1 MPVSGSNGTGPAVG
15 QDREPAG
22 GAPMITRKITAC
34 VACRKQKIKCHM
46 KDAQPPC
53 TRCKKR
59 GLPCTVNRSLQML
72 LENDNLWKGQMER
85 RIDRIEAVLR
95 TGASSSADSAEILR
109 LLDGD
114 QDSVADITMAAD
126 KADDTA
132 MMSEEPEHCSTQLE
146 PIKEANPTGNN
157 WSIVMD
163 LESSPGSLPGFYIS
177 QGEAQPRLAN
187 CSDIISRG
195 IITLEAAQ
203 RYFDAYQTR
212 LDHFPYRI
220 LGDVETRTLEN
231 VRSSSPL
238 LVAAVSTVGALHL
251 ASPNY
256 QSCCAAFLS
265 QCASQTFSKDV
276 NIDDI
281 RALCIGAFWLGEVA
295 WTLVGTAVRMATEL
309 QLHKSFFKALRGD
322 KKAYLNA
329 RLYYLVYIC
338 DHHFSIPFGRPPLT
352 RQCEAIRSVRKFLD
366 FPHTTE
372 DDARLVSHVLRWTVL
387 SEAVDSFGVD
397 VNQPLGDTDL
407 PALRRYNIAM
417 DTLRAEWMERFAP
430 NPHIGNYPRKG
441 VVLQYH
447 FSKLYLCSH
456 AFRGSATRATRMQ
469 TQSAEVMMELD
480 EIANAAVRSA
490 MSILRLVNADE
501 ELQSFFDGLPI
512 YFGTMLA
519 FSIVFLL
526 KVSSKYSSFIQV
538 NSSEIRPLIS
548 ETVTALEKVTSKM
561 HRRHLLVSMTKGMRG
576 LVQKMKSQEA
586 PGPLAESGI
595 DPADQQPALQDPT
608 LSLAADGDDVMGMFG
623 EPANNF
629 FMGTYDFLIDQADFS
644 EFL

>member
-1 MPVSGSNGTGPAVG
+1 MPGSGSGGSAPAAGHDQEAQNGPPT
-15 QDREPAG
+15 
-22 GAPMITRKITAC
+22 ITRKITA
-34 VACRKQKIKCHM
+34 
-46 KDAQPPC
+46 
-53 TRCKKR
+53 
-59 GLPCTVNRSLQML
+59 
-72 LENDNLWKGQMER
+72 WKGRMER

-95 TGASSSADSAEILR
+95 TGAAGSADNAEIMR
-109 LLDGD
+109 LLDAD
-114 QDSVADITMAAD
+114 QDS
-126 KADDTA
+126 ADDTTMVA
-132 MMSEEPEHCSTQLE
+132 DAADDTTTMSEEPQNHDAQQESL
-146 PIKEANPTGNN
+146 KESNTTGNN
-157 WSIVMD
+157 WNIVMD
-163 LESSPGSLPGFYIS
+163 LDSGPSSLPGFYIS
-177 QGEAQPRLAN
+177 QGESQPRRAN

-203 RYFDAYQTR
+203 SYFDAYQTR

-220 LGDVETRTLEN
+220 LGDMEMRTLEYA
-231 VRSSSPL
+231 RSSSPL

-251 ASPNY
+251 ASPDY

-309 QLHKSFFKALRGD
+309 HLHKSFFKALHGD
-322 KKAYLNA
+322 KTAYLHA

-372 DDARLVSHVLRWTVL
+372 VDARLVSHVLRWTVL

-397 VNQPLGDTDL
+397 VNRPLGDADL
-407 PALRRYNIAM
+407 PALRRYNINM

-441 VVLQYH
+441 VALQYH

-456 AFRGSATRATRMQ
+456 AFRGSATRAARMQ

-480 EIANAAVRSA
+480 EIANGAVRAA
-490 MSILRLVNADE
+490 MSILRSVNADE

-538 NSSEIRPLIS
+538 NSSEILPLIS

-576 LVQKMKSQEA
+576 LVQKMKLQDA
-586 PGPLAESGI
+586 PRPL
-595 DPADQQPALQDPT
+595 PAAAVSSADAQPSVQDPT
-608 LSLAADGDDVMGMFG
+608 LSMAADGSDVLGMFG
-623 EPANNF
+623 ESPDNF
-629 FMGTYDFLIDQADFS
+629 FMGTYDFLVDQGNFS

>member
-1 MPVSGSNGTGPAVG
+1 
-15 QDREPAG
+15 
-22 GAPMITRKITAC
+22 
-34 VACRKQKIKCHM
+34 
-46 KDAQPPC
+46 
-53 TRCKKR
+53 
-59 GLPCTVNRSLQML
+59 
-72 LENDNLWKGQMER
+72 
-85 RIDRIEAVLR
+85 
-95 TGASSSADSAEILR
+95 
-109 LLDGD
+109 
-114 QDSVADITMAAD
+114 MAAD
-126 KADDTA
+126 MGDDTT
-132 MMSEEPEHCSTQLE
+132 MMSEEPELGNPQPESL
-146 PIKEANPTGNN
+146 KETNPTGNN

-177 QGEAQPRLAN
+177 QGESQPRLAN

-220 LGDVETRTLEN
+220 LGDVETRTLEYA
-231 VRSSSPL
+231 RSSSPL

-251 ASPNY
+251 ASPDY

-276 NIDDI
+276 SVDDI

-309 QLHKSFFKALRGD
+309 QLHKAFFRALRGD
-322 KKAYLNA
+322 RKAYLHA

-352 RQCEAIRSVRKFLD
+352 RQCEAIRSVRRFLD
-366 FPHTTE
+366 LPRETTATAE
-372 DDARLVSHVLRWTVL
+372 EDARLVSHVLRWTVL
-387 SEAVDSFGVD
+387 SDAVDSFGVD
-397 VNQPLGDTDL
+397 VNRPLGDADL

-441 VVLQYH
+441 VALQYH

-456 AFRGSATRATRMQ
+456 AFRGGAAARTAQHSAD
-469 TQSAEVMMELD
+469 VVVELD
-480 EIANAAVRSA
+480 EIANGAVRA
-490 MSILRLVNADE
+490 ATAILRSVNADE
-501 ELQSFFDGLPI
+501 ELQSFFDGLPV
-512 YFGTMLA
+512 YFATMLA
-519 FSIVFLL
+519 FSIVFLI
-526 KVSSKYSSFIQV
+526 KVSSARFGFVQART
-538 NSSEIRPLIS
+538 SEIRPLIAD
-548 ETVTALEKVTSKM
+548 TVAALEKVTARM

-576 LVQKMKSQEA
+576 LVQKMKVQEGTAA
-586 PGPLAESGI
+586 PEQQQQLAAVTGI
-595 DPADQQPALQDPT
+595 HAADPQPALQDPK
-608 LSLAADGDDVMGMFG
+608 LSLAADDNDVLGMFG
-623 EPANNF
+623 EPSNF
-629 FMGTYDFLIDQADFS
+629 FMGTYDFLVDQADLS

>member
-1 MPVSGSNGTGPAVG
+1 MPGPGSGGPAPAIG
-15 QDREPAG
+15 QDQEAHNGP
-22 GAPMITRKITAC
+22 PTITRKITAC

-72 LENDNLWKGQMER
+72 LENDNVWKGRMER

-95 TGASSSADSAEILR
+95 TGAAGSADSAEVMR
-109 LLDGD
+109 LLDAD
-114 QDSVADITMAAD
+114 QDSADDITMVAD
-126 KADDTA
+126 AADDTT
-132 MMSEEPEHCSTQLE
+132 MMSEEPQNRNSQQESL
-146 PIKEANPTGNN
+146 KETNPTGNN
-157 WSIVMD
+157 WNIVMD
-163 LESSPGSLPGFYIS
+163 LDSGPGSLPGFYIS
-177 QGEAQPRLAN
+177 QGESQPRRAN

-203 RYFDAYQTR
+203 SYFDAYQTR

-220 LGDVETRTLEN
+220 LGDMEMRTLEYA
-231 VRSSSPL
+231 RSSSPL

-251 ASPNY
+251 ASPDY

-309 QLHKSFFKALRGD
+309 HLHKSFFKALHGD
-322 KKAYLNA
+322 KKAYLHA

-397 VNQPLGDTDL
+397 VNRPLGDADL
-407 PALRRYNIAM
+407 PALRRYNINM

-441 VVLQYH
+441 VALQYH

-456 AFRGSATRATRMQ
+456 AFRGSATRAARMQ

-480 EIANAAVRSA
+480 EIANGAVRAA
-490 MSILRLVNADE
+490 MSILRSVNADE

-538 NSSEIRPLIS
+538 NSSEILPLIS

-576 LVQKMKSQEA
+576 LVQKMKLQDA
-586 PGPLAESGI
+586 PRPLPTAAVN
-595 DPADQQPALQDPT
+595 PADAQPSAQDPT
-608 LSLAADGDDVMGMFG
+608 LSMAADGTDVLGMFG
-623 EPANNF
+623 ESPNNF
-629 FMGTYDFLIDQADFS
+629 FMGTYDFLVDQGDFS

>member
-1 MPVSGSNGTGPAVG
+1 
-15 QDREPAG
+15 
-22 GAPMITRKITAC
+22 
-34 VACRKQKIKCHM
+34 
-46 KDAQPPC
+46 
-53 TRCKKR
+53 
-59 GLPCTVNRSLQML
+59 
-72 LENDNLWKGQMER
+72 MER

-95 TGASSSADSAEILR
+95 TGAAGGADNAEIMRLLNADPDSAD
-109 LLDGD
+109 DNTM
-114 QDSVADITMAAD
+114 VADA
-126 KADDTA
+126 ADDTT
-132 MMSEEPEHCSTQLE
+132 MMSEELQNENSQQESL
-146 PIKEANPTGNN
+146 KEVNPTGNN
-157 WSIVMD
+157 WNIVMD
-163 LESSPGSLPGFYIS
+163 LDSGPGSLPGFYIS
-177 QGEAQPRLAN
+177 QGESQPRRAN
-187 CSDIISRG
+187 CGDIISRG

-203 RYFDAYQTR
+203 SYFDAYQTR

-220 LGDVETRTLEN
+220 LGDMEMRNLEYA
-231 VRSSSPL
+231 RSSSPL

-251 ASPNY
+251 ASPDY

-309 QLHKSFFKALRGD
+309 HLHKSFFKALHGD
-322 KKAYLNA
+322 KKAYLHA

-352 RQCEAIRSVRKFLD
+352 RQCEAIRSVRKFLN

-397 VNQPLGDTDL
+397 VNRPLGDADL
-407 PALRRYNIAM
+407 PALRRYNINM

-441 VVLQYH
+441 VALQYH

-456 AFRGSATRATRMQ
+456 AFRGSATRAARMQ
-469 TQSAEVMMELD
+469 TQSAEVMMEMD
-480 EIANAAVRSA
+480 EIANGAVRAA
-490 MSILRLVNADE
+490 MSILRSVNADE

-538 NSSEIRPLIS
+538 NSSEILPLIS

-576 LVQKMKSQEA
+576 LVQKMKLQDA
-586 PGPLAESGI
+586 PRPAPAAVAN
-595 DPADQQPALQDPT
+595 PADTQPSVQDPT
-608 LSLAADGDDVMGMFG
+608 LSMAADGTDVLGMFG
-623 EPANNF
+623 ESPNNF
-629 FMGTYDFLIDQADFS
+629 FMGMYDFLVDQGEFS

>member
-1 MPVSGSNGTGPAVG
+1 MPGSASIDPVPAAAGQSQDVTGGP
-15 QDREPAG
+15 PT
-22 GAPMITRKITAC
+22 ITRKITA
-34 VACRKQKIKCHM
+34 
-46 KDAQPPC
+46 
-53 TRCKKR
+53 
-59 GLPCTVNRSLQML
+59 LQML
-72 LENDNLWKGQMER
+72 LENDNVWKGQMEK

-95 TGASSSADSAEILR
+95 AGAAGSANTAEILS

-114 QDSVADITMAAD
+114 QDS
-126 KADDTA
+126 ADDTTMLA
-132 MMSEEPEHCSTQLE
+132 DVGNDTTMMSEEPESHSTQPE
-146 PIKEANPTGNN
+146 PLKETGHTGNN

-163 LESSPGSLPGFYIS
+163 LDSGPGSLPGFYIS
-177 QGEAQPRLAN
+177 QGVAQARHAS

-203 RYFDAYQTR
+203 SYFDAYQTR

-220 LGDVETRTLEN
+220 LGDMEARTLEYA
-231 VRSSSPL
+231 RSSSPL

-251 ASPNY
+251 ASPDY

-309 QLHKSFFKALRGD
+309 QLHKSFFKALHGD
-322 KKAYLNA
+322 KKAYRNA

-352 RQCEAIRSVRKFLD
+352 RQCEAIRSVRKFVD
-366 FPHTTE
+366 CPHST
-372 DDARLVSHVLRWTVL
+372 DYDGRLVSHVLRWSVL
-387 SEAVDSFGVD
+387 SDAVDSFGVD
-397 VNQPLGDTDL
+397 VNRPLSDADL
-407 PALRRYNIAM
+407 PALRRYNITM

-430 NPHIGNYPRKG
+430 SPHIGNYPRKG

-456 AFRGSATRATRMQ
+456 AFRGSSTRATRMQ
-469 TQSAEVMMELD
+469 TQSPEVMIELD
-480 EIANAAVRSA
+480 EIANGAVRAA
-490 MSILRLVNADE
+490 MSILRSVNADE

-538 NSSEIRPLIS
+538 NSSEIMPLIAD
-548 ETVTALEKVTSKM
+548 TVTALEKVTSKM
-561 HRRHLLVSMTKGMRG
+561 HSRHLLVSMTKGMRG
-576 LVQKMKSQEA
+576 LVQKMRNQEA
-586 PGPLAESGI
+586 PGPL
-595 DPADQQPALQDPT
+595 PAASVNPSNTQPSLQDPT
-608 LSLAADGDDVMGMFG
+608 LSMVPDSSDVLGMFG

-629 FMGTYDFLIDQADFS
+629 FMGTYDFLVDQADLSDFM
-644 EFL
+644 

>member
-1 MPVSGSNGTGPAVG
+1 
-15 QDREPAG
+15 
-22 GAPMITRKITAC
+22 
-34 VACRKQKIKCHM
+34 M

-72 LENDNLWKGQMER
+72 LENDNVWKGKMER

-95 TGASSSADSAEILR
+95 TSAAGDANAAEILQ
-109 LLDGD
+109 LLDAD
-114 QDSVADITMAAD
+114 ADSPDDTTMAVDA
-126 KADDTA
+126 ADDTA
-132 MMSEEPEHCSTQLE
+132 LASEDPERRTAPPEAL
-146 PIKEANPTGNN
+146 KEANPTGNN

-177 QGEAQPRLAN
+177 QGESQPRPAHR
-187 CSDIISRG
+187 SDDIISRG
-195 IITLEAAQ
+195 IITPDAAQ

-220 LGDVETRTLEN
+220 LGDGGAQRTLADA
-231 VRSSSPL
+231 RASSPL

-251 ASPNY
+251 ASADY
-256 QSCCAAFLS
+256 QACCAAFLS
-265 QCASQTFSKDV
+265 QCASQTFSRDV
-276 NIDDI
+276 CVDDI

-309 QLHKSFFKALRGD
+309 HLHKSFFKALRGD
-322 KKAYLNA
+322 KQAYLHA

-352 RQCEAIRSVRKFLD
+352 RQCEAVRSVRRFLD
-366 FPHTTE
+366 LPHTTE
-372 DDARLVSHVLRWTVL
+372 DTARLVSHVLRWTVL
-387 SEAVDSFGVD
+387 SDAVDSFGVD
-397 VNQPLGDTDL
+397 VNQPLANADL

-441 VVLQYH
+441 VALQYH

-456 AFRGSATRATRMQ
+456 AFRGSATRAARMQ
-469 TQSAEVMMELD
+469 TQSPDVMLELD
-480 EIANAAVRSA
+480 DIANGAVRSA
-490 MSILRLVNADE
+490 MAILRSVNADE

-519 FSIVFLL
+519 FSVVFLL
-526 KVSSKYSSFIQV
+526 KVSAKYFGFVQV
-538 NSSEIRPLIS
+538 DAREIRPLIA
-548 ETVTALEKVTSKM
+548 ETVAALEKVTAKM

-576 LVQKMKSQEA
+576 LVQKMKLQDA
-586 PGPLAESGI
+586 PEPVAVSGV
-595 DPADQQPALQDPT
+595 DAADAQPALQDPT
-608 LSLAADGDDVMGMFG
+608 LSLPAEENDVMSMFG
-623 EPANNF
+623 EPASNF
-629 FMGTYDFLIDQADFS
+629 FMGTYDFLIDQADLS